1 MRSTHARRCPVPTKT
16 PALLPTLALAMAMA
30 MAMALPAGHV
40 HATEPGLVDP
50 ATLDPVALPTP
61 VTTQHRGVFNGQRI
75 DYAATVETYAT
86 SNADGRP
93 ATRLVSTAYIVT
105 SADRAR
111 PVLFAFNGGPIAAST
126 PLHFGL
132 LGPQRLAVPDDLHA
146 KAADFKLVD
155 NRYSPLD
162 VADIVIFD
170 PASTGYSRVADGVA
184 PASQFST
191 RADARQLAQLV
202 GAWLDRHGRRG
213 APVYLLGESYGTLR
227 APEAATQLQAA
238 GTAVDGIILLGQATN
253 ILEYAQRR
261 DNIVSYAVS
270 LPTLAAL
277 GWYHRKVDRGGR
289 SLAQFVEA
297 AAAYGRD
304 RYLTTLFLG
313 NRASAQQRDAVAQAL
328 QGFTGLSA
336 QAWLKADLK
345 LSKLAYARQL
355 FPGQILS
362 ASDGRYLLDAQGDSA
377 SVPDYNAVA
386 ERYYRQVLKVPA
398 QTGRYATAMPTSSD
412 FNAWDWDT
420 NKSPFGDYPWV
431 GQLRELLA
439 SNPRCRLLVGN
450 GYYDSQTTLGAMDYL
465 AAQSGFPMRQVRTRY
480 YEGGHMMYT
489 VERSAADLAED
500 IRQMVRRTW

>member
-1 MRSTHARRCPVPTKT
+1 MRSATARPGPVPPKSL
-16 PALLPTLALAMAMA
+16 ALLPMLALAL
-30 MAMALPAGHV
+30 ALPMGLCAGRV
-40 HATEPGLVDP
+40 QAAEPGYVDP
-50 ATLDPVALPTP
+50 TTLGPVALPAP
-61 VTTQHRGVFNGQRI
+61 VTTRHRGIFNGQRI
-75 DYAATVETYAT
+75 DYAATVESYAIAG
-86 SNADGRP
+86 SDGRP
-93 ATRLVSTAYIVT
+93 LAQLVSTAYVAA
-105 SADRAR
+105 SAERNR

-146 KAADFKLVD
+146 KAAGFTLVD
-155 NRYSPLD
+155 NRHSPLD
-162 VADIVIFD
+162 ATDIVIFD

-202 GAWLDRHGRRG
+202 AAWLDRHGRRG

-227 APEAATQLQAA
+227 APEAATQLKAS
-238 GTAVDGIILLGQATN
+238 GIAVDGIVLLGQAAN

-277 GWYHRKVDRGGR
+277 GWYHGKIDRKGR
-289 SLAQFVEA
+289 SLAQFVDE

-313 NRASAQQRDAVAQAL
+313 NRASAQQREEVAQAL
-328 QGFTGLSA
+328 QGFTGLPA
-336 QAWLKADLK
+336 QAWLQADLK
-345 LSKLAYARQL
+345 VSKVAYARQL

-362 ASDGRYLLDAQGDSA
+362 ASDGRYLLDAQGNS
-377 SVPDYNAVA
+377 SSIPDYNAVA

-398 QTGRYATAMPTSSD
+398 QAGRYSTAMPTSGD
-412 FNAWDWDT
+412 FNAWDWDS

-431 GQLRELLA
+431 GQLRDLLA

-465 AAQSGFPMRQVRTRY
+465 AAQSGLPMQQVRTRY

-489 VERSAADLAED
+489 VERSAADLAQD
-500 IRQMVRRTW
+500 IRQLVRRTW

>member
-1 MRSTHARRCPVPTKT
+1 MRSTTARPGPMPPKTRALVPIL
-16 PALLPTLALAMAMA
+16 ALALAMP
-30 MAMALPAGHV
+30 MALPASRV
-40 HATEPGLVDP
+40 HAAEPGYVDP
-50 ATLDPVALPTP
+50 TTLGPVSLPAP
-61 VTTQHRGVFNGQRI
+61 VTTRHRGTFNGQRI
-75 DYAATVETYAT
+75 DYAATVESYAIDG
-86 SNADGRP
+86 ADGRP
-93 ATRLVSTAYIVT
+93 LARLVSTAYVAT
-105 SADRAR
+105 SAERTR

-146 KAADFKLVD
+146 KAAGFRLVD
-155 NRYSPLD
+155 NRHSPLD
-162 VADIVIFD
+162 ATDIVIFD

-202 GAWLDRHGRRG
+202 AAWLDRHGRRG
-213 APVYLLGESYGTLR
+213 SPVYLLGESYGTLR
-227 APEAATQLQAA
+227 APEAATQLQAS
-238 GTAVDGIILLGQATN
+238 GIAVDGIVLLGQAAN

-261 DNIVSYAVS
+261 DNIISYAVS

-277 GWYHRKVDRGGR
+277 GWYHGKVDRKGR
-289 SLAQFVEA
+289 SLAQFVDE

-313 NRASAQQRDAVAQAL
+313 NRASAQQREEVAQAL
-328 QGFTGLSA
+328 QGFTGLPA
-336 QAWLKADLK
+336 QAWLQSDLK
-345 LSKLAYARQL
+345 VSKVAYARQL

-362 ASDGRYLLDAQGDSA
+362 ASDGRYLLDAQGNSDNI
-377 SVPDYNAVA
+377 PDYNAVA

-398 QTGRYATAMPTSSD
+398 QAGRYSTAMPTSGD
-412 FNAWDWDT
+412 FNAWDWDS

-431 GQLRELLA
+431 GQLRDLLA

-465 AAQSGFPMRQVRTRY
+465 AAQSGFPMQQVRTRDY
-480 YEGGHMMYT
+480 AGGHMMYT

-500 IRQMVRRTW
+500 IRQLVRRTW

>member
-1 MRSTHARRCPVPTKT
+1 MRSTRVRRGPAPPKT
-16 PALLPTLALAMAMA
+16 RAVLPILALAMA
-30 MAMALPAGHV
+30 MAMALPAGSA
-40 HATEPGLVDP
+40 HAAEPGFVDP
-50 ATLDPVALPTP
+50 ATLDRVTLPTP
-61 VTTQHRGVFNGQRI
+61 VTTQHRGTFNGQRI
-75 DYAATVETYAT
+75 DYSATVETYAIDG
-86 SNADGRP
+86 ADGRP
-93 ATRLVSTAYIVT
+93 LARLVSTAYIAA
-105 SADRAR
+105 SAGSAR
-111 PVLFAFNGGPIAAST
+111 PVIFAFNGGPIAAST

-146 KAADFKLVD
+146 KAAGFRLVD

-202 GAWLDRHGRRG
+202 TQWLDRHGRRG

-227 APEAATQLQAA
+227 APEAATQLKAA
-238 GTAVDGIILLGQATN
+238 GIAVDGIVLLGQAAN

-277 GWYHRKVDRGGR
+277 GWYHGKVDRGGR

-313 NRASAQQRDAVAQAL
+313 NRASAQQREEVAQAL
-328 QGFTGLSA
+328 QGFTGLPA

-345 LSKLAYARQL
+345 VSKVAYARQL

-386 ERYYRQVLKVPA
+386 QRYYRQVLKVPA
-398 QTGRYATAMPTSSD
+398 QAGRYSTAMPTSSD
-412 FNAWDWDT
+412 FNAWDWDA

-439 SNPRCRLLVGN
+439 SNPDCRLLVGN
-450 GYYDSQTTLGAMDYL
+450 GYYDSQTTIGAMDYL
-465 AAQSGFPMRQVRTRY
+465 AAQSGLPMQQVRTRY

-489 VERSAADLAED
+489 VERSAADLAQD
-500 IRQMVRRTW
+500 IRQMVRRSW